1 MVEQN
6 IAFWE
11 NMKQFFVAQ
20 QQNVLDSA
28 KLTQTNGLTWTDD
41 YLRYAHDQYQ
51 LAIDNCDAA
60 IRNLQKIKR

>member
-1 MVEQN
+1 MLEQN

-11 NMKQFFVAQ
+11 NLKRFFVAQ
-20 QQNVLDSA
+20 QKQLERSSQLAQNA
-28 KLTQTNGLTWTDD
+28 GMNWTED
-41 YLRYAHDQYQ
+41 YAQYAHDQYQ